1 MSTILFR
8 TAMVLLLG
16 GMMGCSSSS
25 HDGAETTTPLARVGE
40 RDSSPAM
47 TTSNTESDPVELSS
61 DPEPV
66 PVDTPVYDPVPINV
80 LLGRIN
86 PAKDPEFVK
95 ISTKYTGKPA
105 IYLRKAAYEAYEKMY
120 AAAQTEGIRLEIISA
135 TRNFNYQKGIWERK
149 WVGTTKVGG
158 KNLAVSLPDPVER
171 ARAIL
176 RYSSMPGTSRHHWG
190 TDIDLCSLDNGWFAS
205 GKGKKTYDW
214 LQVHA
219 SEYGYCQTYTTM
231 DESRPA
237 GYQEEKWHW
246 SYMPIAANFLKA
258 YHATV
263 QYEHIEGFKGAEA
276 AEGMNVVEDY
286 VGGIGPNCLDWK

>member
-1 MSTILFR
+1 
-8 TAMVLLLG
+8 MVLLLG
-16 GMMGCSSSS
+16 TTISCSTSAPNEA
-25 HDGAETTTPLARVGE
+25 DTTTPLARVGE

-47 TTSNTESDPVELSS
+47 TTSHPENAPLDTSPAPESLPV
-61 DPEPV
+61 DTPTFDPV
-66 PVDTPVYDPVPINV
+66 PVDV
-80 LLGRIN
+80 LLGRIDQS
-86 PAKDPEFVK
+86 KDPEFVK
-95 ISTKYTGKPA
+95 ISTKYTAKPA
-105 IYLRKAAYEAYEKMY
+105 IYLRKAAYDSFEKMY
-120 AAAQTEGIRLEIISA
+120 AAAQKEGIRLEIISA

-158 KNLAVSLPDPVER
+158 KNLAVSIADPVER

-190 TDIDLCSLDNGWFAS
+190 TDIDLCSLDNSWFAS
-205 GKGKKTYDW
+205 GQGKKVYDW
-214 LQVHA
+214 LQAHA

-258 YHATV
+258 YQATV
-263 QYEHIEGFKGAEA
+263 QYSQIEGFKGAEA
-276 AEGMNVVEDY
+276 AEGMQVIEDY
-286 VGGIGPNCLDWK
+286 VAGIGPNCLDWK